1 MKPEKNLFP
10 RKRFLTVVTAC
21 QTAIQGETETQT
33 VVGQWWGSSGTG
45 PHLEQGCLDA
55 HILGLYL
62 LLLQD
67 PEDRL
72 KRFSGSLSPSSQCG
86 HIE

>member
-1 MKPEKNLFP
+1 MGIFPGISYWEKKKVKPEKNVFP

-21 QTAIQGETETQT
+21 QTAIQGEIETQT
-33 VVGQWWGSSGTG
+33 VVGQWWVSGGAG

-62 LLLQD
+62 N
-67 PEDRL
+67 
-72 KRFSGSLSPSSQCG
+72 FAATSGP
-86 HIE
+86 